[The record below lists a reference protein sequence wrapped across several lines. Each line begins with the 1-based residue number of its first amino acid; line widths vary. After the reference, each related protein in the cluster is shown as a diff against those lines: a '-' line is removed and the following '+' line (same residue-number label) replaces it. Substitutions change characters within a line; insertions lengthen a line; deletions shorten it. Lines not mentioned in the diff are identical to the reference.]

1 MRVLVVGGSG
11 YLGQFVLKA
20 FSDAY
25 PDTEWVGYTYKSTK
39 LPIPP
44 EDDVHAYEVD
54 LATGEGADACIA
66 DATKGGESLDLIVN
80 CAAASSPGWC
90 EKNETAATALNVP
103 SKLLDAMTAASETI
117 GEPLLIHMS
126 TDQVYGGDERRST
139 EDQCPANPV
148 NAYARSK
155 LKGEEEVAKR
165 WAKHV
170 IFRPSIITGP
180 QPPYA
185 PVNRPLFLDFIV
197 DALKGTKPVGFFV
210 DEWRSPVCAHD
221 IVGHVK
227 IFADRV
233 RARGVSTRRI

>member
-139 EDQCPANPV
+139 EDQCSANPV
-148 NAYARSK
+148 NAYA
-155 LKGEEEVAKR
+155 E
-165 WAKHV
+165 
-170 IFRPSIITGP
+170 
-180 QPPYA
+180 
-185 PVNRPLFLDFIV
+185 
-197 DALKGTKPVGFFV
+197 
-210 DEWRSPVCAHD
+210 
-221 IVGHVK
+221 
-227 IFADRV
+227 
-233 RARGVSTRRI
+233 

>member
-1 MRVLVVGGSG
+1 M
-11 YLGQFVLKA
+11 
-20 FSDAY
+20 
-25 PDTEWVGYTYKSTK
+25 
-39 LPIPP
+39 
-44 EDDVHAYEVD
+44 
-54 LATGEGADACIA
+54 
-66 DATKGGESLDLIVN
+66 N

>member
-80 CAAASSPGWC
+80 CAAAQFTIRSSDSPPFV
-90 EKNETAATALNVP
+90 ASAMHASAP
-103 SKLLDAMTAASETI
+103 SPVA
-117 GEPLLIHMS
+117 
-126 TDQVYGGDERRST
+126 RST
-139 EDQCPANPV
+139 S
-148 NAYARSK
+148 YAWTSSS
-155 LKGEEEVAKR
+155 GGMG
-165 WAKHV
+165 
-170 IFRPSIITGP
+170 S
-180 QPPYA
+180 
-185 PVNRPLFLDFIV
+185 
-197 DALKGTKPVGFFV
+197 FV
-210 DEWRSPVCAHD
+210 DLYVYPTHS
-221 IVGHVK
+221 
-227 IFADRV
+227 
-233 RARGVSTRRI
+233 VSG